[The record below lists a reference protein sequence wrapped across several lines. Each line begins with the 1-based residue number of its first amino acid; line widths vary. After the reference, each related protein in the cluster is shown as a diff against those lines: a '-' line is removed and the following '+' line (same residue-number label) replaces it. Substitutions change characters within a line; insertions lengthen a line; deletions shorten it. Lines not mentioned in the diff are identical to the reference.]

1 VKSAP
6 EAAGPMKRPIL
17 RRTVSLLAGFAIA
30 GFTTA
35 AFAAEPA
42 NPTGDSSNTPGSS
55 GTHYDPYP
63 IALLR
68 ELDKITA
75 RAHTIQV
82 PVDRP
87 FKLGT
92 LSITV
97 KACYK
102 RPPEETP
109 ETAAF
114 LIIYDEK
121 PDEPPQKYFS
131 GWMFASSPALSALE
145 HPVYDLWV
153 LNCRMDLSKS
163 IDQPVY
169 ETEEPGPVQPQ
180 TQDQQP
186 TQTTN

>member
-1 VKSAP
+1 
-6 EAAGPMKRPIL
+6 MKRPFVQHAASRPAIFAL
-17 RRTVSLLAGFAIA
+17 TFMTMLGLCCAGAA
-30 GFTTA
+30 G
-35 AFAAEPA
+35 AESD
-42 NPTGDSSNTPGSS
+42 NPTGDSDNSPGSS
-55 GTHYDPYP
+55 DTHYDPYP
-63 IALLR
+63 VAVLR
-68 ELDKITA
+68 TLDKITA

-82 PVDRP
+82 PIDKK
-87 FKLGT
+87 FKFGT

-114 LIIYDEK
+114 LVIYDEK

-153 LNCRMDLSKS
+153 LNCQMNLSKS
-163 IDQPVY
+163 IDQPTY
-169 ETEEPGPVQPQ
+169 ETESPTSPQ
-180 TQDQQP
+180 EQTP
-186 TQTTN
+186 TQ

>member
-1 VKSAP
+1 MTISKDSPIARVLELDSEHVKENCLKLSIIKKDGSRVP
-6 EAAGPMKRPIL
+6 YERDK
-17 RRTVSLLAGFAIA
+17 VIA
-30 GFTTA
+30 G
-35 AFAAEPA
+35 
-42 NPTGDSSNTPGSS
+42 
-55 GTHYDPYP
+55 
-63 IALLR
+63 L
-68 ELDKITA
+68 
-75 RAHTIQV
+75 Q
-82 PVDRP
+82 
-87 FKLGT
+87 
-92 LSITV
+92 

>member
-1 VKSAP
+1 
-6 EAAGPMKRPIL
+6 MKRPIL
-17 RRTVSLLAGFAIA
+17 RRTVSLLAGIA
-30 GFTTA
+30 LAGSAATA
-35 AFAAEPA
+35 LAAEA
-42 NPTGDSSNTPGSS
+42 DNPTGDASNTPGSS
-55 GTHYDPYP
+55 ETHYDPYP
-63 IALLR
+63 IAVLR

-82 PVDRP
+82 PVDKP

-92 LSITV
+92 LHITV

-114 LIIYDEK
+114 LIVSDEK

-145 HPVYDLWV
+145 HPIYDLWV

-169 ETEEPGPVQPQ
+169 ATEEPDTLQPQ
-180 TQDQQP
+180 TQDQPAQP
-186 TQTTN
+186 AN